1 MTTGFFTHE
10 ACFHHV
16 TPPGHPERAERLGA
30 VIDALDGSAF
40 RTLRRFEAP
49 QANCD
54 DLLAAHDRALVDA
67 ILSADIGEGAF
78 ARIDAD
84 TSMSRGSAEAAL
96 RAAGAV
102 TAAVDAVMQGEVD
115 NAFCAVRPPGHHAER
130 SRAMGFCLFN
140 NVAVGALHARA
151 AHGFERIA
159 VIDFDV
165 HHGNGTQD
173 IFTNDAN
180 LFYGSTHQFPLYP
193 GTGSRSERGVAGNI
207 VNAPLPPGAGSL
219 EFRAAFE
226 EIVLPALERFSPQFV
241 LISAGFD
248 AHAADPLAS
257 LRLHED
263 DFAWVTGR
271 VCDIAARLCER
282 RVVSALEGGY
292 DLDALSSSTAA
303 HVWALIQNS
312 GT

>member
-1 MTTGFFTHE
+1 MTTGLFTHE
-10 ACFHHV
+10 AYFGHV
-16 TPPGHPERAERLGA
+16 TPPGHPERVERLAA
-30 VIDALDGSAF
+30 VLDALKGDAF
-40 RTLRRFEAP
+40 GALRRFEAP
-49 QANCD
+49 RAD
-54 DLLAAHDRALVDA
+54 RDHLLAAHDQALVDA
-67 ILSADIGEGAF
+67 ILSADFSEGEF

-84 TSMSRGSAEAAL
+84 TSMSFGSAEAAL

-102 TAAVDAVMQGEVD
+102 IAAIDAVMQGEID

-130 SRAMGFCLFN
+130 SRSMGFCLFN
-140 NVAVGALHARA
+140 NVAVGALHARK
-151 AHGFERIA
+151 AHGLERIA

-173 IFTNDAN
+173 IFFNDPN
-180 LFYGSTHQFPLYP
+180 LFYASTHQFPLYP

-207 VNAPLPPGAGSL
+207 VNAPLPPGAGSD

-226 EIVLPALERFSPQFV
+226 EIILPALEAFSPQFL

-263 DFAWVTGR
+263 NFAWATGR
-271 VCDIAARLCER
+271 VRDIAARHCEG

-292 DLDALSSSTAA
+292 DLGALSSSTAA
-303 HVWALIQNS
+303 HVRALIQDS